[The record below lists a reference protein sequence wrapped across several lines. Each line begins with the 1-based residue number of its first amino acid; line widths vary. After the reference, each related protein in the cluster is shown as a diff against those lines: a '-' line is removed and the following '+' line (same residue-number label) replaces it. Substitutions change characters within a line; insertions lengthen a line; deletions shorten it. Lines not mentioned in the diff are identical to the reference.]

1 MENMEIEKGKFSNI
15 FIKILVGIMS
25 SDLSKVK
32 HFLSEDLYNELQ
44 NEININI
51 KNNEI
56 HCFDEPNVKEINVID
71 YKQDDKYDIATIRL
85 ISRYMD
91 YYIDKDSL
99 KFKRGV
105 NTHRIEKEHTLV
117 FKRLLNAHK
126 GAVVRCPGCGASLD
140 VNNTGLC
147 KFCGQIYSAITYDY
161 VLYEVNNL

>member
-1 MENMEIEKGKFSNI
+1 MDIEKGKFSNI

-32 HFLSEDLYNELQ
+32 HFLSDDLYNKIQ
-44 NEININI
+44 NDINTNI

-56 HCFDEPNVKEINVID
+56 HCFDEPNVKEINITNHI
-71 YKQDDKYDIATIRL
+71 QDNEYDIVTVQL

-91 YYIDKDSL
+91 YFIDKDSL
-99 KFKRGV
+99 KYIRGV

-126 GAVVRCPGCGASLD
+126 DSVVRCPGCGASLD
-140 VNNTGLC
+140 VNNTGVC
-147 KFCGQIYSAITYDY
+147 SFCGETYSAITYDY
-161 VLYEVNNL
+161 VLFEVSNL